1 MSLRRQE
8 GENDV
13 LYATTTDPGSASA
26 RKDPSNYTK
35 VGLLSDLSDE
45 VSNETQSTLDRAST
59 QHESVIYGQQSSS
72 VDFTCN
78 VQKENSSGTTTEDP
92 GQIVVRDAALNQN
105 VMHYLVLPEDDQ
117 GNKITGLEG
126 EYGAVVL
133 ESITNTRN
141 AGEFKQFEASGAGR
155 KQPTFFTTS

>member
-13 LYATTTDPGSASA
+13 LYATTSDPGSGNY
-26 RKDPSNYTK
+26 KDPNNYKK

-78 VQKENSSGTTTEDP
+78 VQKEDSSGTTQEDQ
-92 GQIVVRDAALNQN
+92 GQIEVRDAALNQD
-105 VMHYLVLPEDDQ
+105 VLHYLVLPEDDQ
-117 GNKITGLEG
+117 GNKISGLEG

-155 KQPTFFTTS
+155 KQPTFFTTT